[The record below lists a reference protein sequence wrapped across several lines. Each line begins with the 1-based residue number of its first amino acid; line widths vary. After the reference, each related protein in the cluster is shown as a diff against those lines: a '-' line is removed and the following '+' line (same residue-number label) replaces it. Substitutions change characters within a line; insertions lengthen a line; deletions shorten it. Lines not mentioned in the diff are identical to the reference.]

1 MRQAILTAAILM
13 TALSAA
19 AADGGRYTWVSR
31 SCATWNCVMLEMTWA
46 QGDPSIL
53 ILQTTS
59 EKTPWVVLQR
69 LDRNSAYVP
78 SEDQMYIVER
88 YDDLESAAQRFQI
101 ISKARAPLLITSFEG
116 SVLVVYLRVE
126 EVDTGRKRS
135 VRH

>member
-1 MRQAILTAAILM
+1 MRQTLLTVAILAI
-13 TALSAA
+13 ALSAA
-19 AADGGRYTWVSR
+19 AEDPPRYTWVSR
-31 SCATWNCVMLEMTWA
+31 SCSDWNCVMLEMTWA

-59 EKTPWVVLQR
+59 QKAPWVVLQR

-88 YDDLESAAQRFQI
+88 YDDLESAGQRFQI
-101 ISKARAPLLITSFEG
+101 IAKERAPLLITSFEG
-116 SVLVVYLRVE
+116 SVLVVYLRVD

>member
-1 MRQAILTAAILM
+1 VRKAIVIIVLLL

-19 AADGGRYTWVSR
+19 AADETRYTWVSR

-59 EKTPWVVLQR
+59 QKTPWVVLQR

-88 YDDLESAAQRFQI
+88 FDDLDSAGRVF
-101 ISKARAPLLITSFEG
+101 SSMPRTRAPLLITSFDG
-116 SVLVVYLRVE
+116 SVLVVYLRVDE
-126 EVDTGRKRS
+126 PDTGRKRS